1 MESES
6 LPEIRAVAQV
16 HPGIP
21 RPEATSKQQRLKC
34 WPLPSSRGWA
44 ELSPLIRSRVFVFW
58 RTSAPSCHDSP
69 LTVAFQ
75 DDHLR
80 TAGLE
85 SDRLGDTMRFFWFS
99 DNQGH
104 FLVCDC
110 YYGGGA
116 MDATQVARG
125 LRSVAL
131 TENGTKK
138 AIAVWGLWV
147 ICALPV
153 AALIFSVH

>member
-1 MESES
+1 MRVEYLSSGERQH
-6 LPEIRAVAQV
+6 LRADD
-16 HPGIP
+16 
-21 RPEATSKQQRLKC
+21 L
-34 WPLPSSRGWA
+34 
-44 ELSPLIRSRVFVFW
+44 
-58 RTSAPSCHDSP
+58 P

-80 TAGLE
+80 AAGLE
-85 SDRLGDTMRFFWFS
+85 SDRLGDAMRFFGLS
-99 DNQGH
+99 DNQAH

-116 MDATQVARG
+116 MDATQVARRI
-125 LRSVAL
+125 RSVTL
-131 TENGTKK
+131 TENAAKK